1 MTPISDGVVIDVQGV
16 ASADRRYV
24 TLTIRTA
31 QSTVT
36 FDPENNVT
44 VSGAAGGGGTAG
56 GDSSVFSAPIQRPEV
71 IGTQLSTTVT
81 IPDQGTILLGGQ
93 RFIEEVEVESG
104 VPVLSK
110 IPILSR
116 FFSNRIDAKSEK
128 TLLIL
133 LKPTILIQNEEE
145 ELNFPGLLDQL
156 GR

>member
-1 MTPISDGVVIDVQGV
+1 MVIDVQGV

-24 TLTIRTA
+24 TLTIQTT
-31 QSTVT
+31 QSTIT
-36 FDPENNVT
+36 FATDPF
-44 VSGAAGGGGTAG
+44 VSTGAAGGGGTVGGDAG
-56 GDSSVFSAPIQRPEV
+56 GFAATIQQPIV
-71 IGTQLSTTVT
+71 TGAQLSTTVT
-81 IPDQGTILLGGQ
+81 IPDQGTVLLGGQ
-93 RFIEEVEVESG
+93 RIVEEVEVETG

-116 FFSNRIDAKSEK
+116 FFSNRVDAKTDR

>member
-1 MTPISDGVVIDVQGV
+1 MVIDVQGV

-24 TLTIRTA
+24 TLTVRTTQSRLSFA
-31 QSTVT
+31 QDRTV
-36 FDPENNVT
+36 E
-44 VSGAAGGGGTAG
+44 GAAGGGGTAG
-56 GDSSVFSAPIQRPEV
+56 GDAAIFEGTIQVPIVDATELR
-71 IGTQLSTTVT
+71 TTVT
-81 IPDQGTILLGGQ
+81 IPDQGTVLLGGQ
-93 RFIEEVEVESG
+93 RVVEEVEVETG

-116 FFSNRIDAKSEK
+116 FFSNRVDAKTDK

-156 GR
+156 GS